1 MPAWPARPD
10 YSGCR
15 APGARWGY
23 YWSAGNT
30 GGEIRGSVR
39 GYGCAAGEQFPGVFE
54 NNNAITKQA
63 PALLRVTDDGSG
75 RLAIRPRRVRTPW
88 RMRAHSRASC
98 CFLVVFLITPYC
110 ARSVPRTAWPVVTVF
125 RVVLCR
131 FHVVRFTLCQIHVTA
146 SSNQM
151 RTVSKLLGRMAR
163 ALRTRHPVPGLR
175 QRAVAQVPREH
186 VLGSRHGWRADSIW
200 ATSAPSAWTSG
211 RAGKPVRRWV
221 SRRVSRRSASSVQA
235 CTAAV
240 AFALRK

>member
-15 APGARWGY
+15 ACGAFFRY
-23 YWSAGNT
+23 YGRTGWT
-30 GGEIRGSVR
+30 GGEVRGSVR
-39 GYGCAAGEQFPGVFE
+39 GDGSAAGEQFPGVFE

-75 RLAIRPRRVRTPW
+75 RLAIRTTGVRTPW

-98 CFLVVFLITPYC
+98 WFGVVFLITPYC
-110 ARSVPRTAWPVVTVF
+110 ARSVPCTAWPVVTVF

-131 FHVVRFTLCQIHVTA
+131 FHVVRFTRRQIDATA

-151 RTVSKLLGRMAR
+151 RTASKILAEWLAPCAECICSRITATAGRAGAAR
-163 ALRTRHPVPGLR
+163 AK
-175 QRAVAQVPREH
+175 PRD
-186 VLGSRHGWRADSIW
+186 SRHGWRADSIR
-200 ATSAPSAWTSG
+200 ATSAPSTWTSG

-221 SRRVSRRSASSVQA
+221 SRRVSSRSASSVQE
-235 CTAAV
+235 CTAGV
-240 AFALRK
+240 ALALRK